1 MCIRDS
7 VQEMPNYQYNY
18 YLPHLIICCY
28 FTLENEMLEMLA
40 ILAYYTATS
49 KRTKCKDTIALF
61 AVLAVSDYAGFISQY
76 YLGYSAT

>member
-1 MCIRDS
+1 
-7 VQEMPNYQYNY
+7 
-18 YLPHLIICCY
+18 
-28 FTLENEMLEMLA
+28 MLEMLA

-76 YLGYSAT
+76 YLAYSAI